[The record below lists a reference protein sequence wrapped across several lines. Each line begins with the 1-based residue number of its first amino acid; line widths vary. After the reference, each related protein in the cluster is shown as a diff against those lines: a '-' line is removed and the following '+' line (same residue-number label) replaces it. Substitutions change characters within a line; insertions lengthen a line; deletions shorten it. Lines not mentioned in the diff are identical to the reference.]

1 MKTKINSLC
10 KSKYLVMYA
19 VVLITFLSSC
29 TITTTR
35 IPREAVNNVKSV
47 DTLKE
52 NKILAG
58 RFICYVDGNLVESKH
73 LKLILKK
80 EGERRVFKPDDN
92 GFVFVSVPH
101 GKCYIEILLNSQIK
115 LIAWIYILD
124 TDWIVNFGTFKL
136 ELKQS
141 VLGLLSKMTPAGIVA
156 NSIQGVKYKDG
167 SLLVTQTQEW
177 NDTRNYVLSQLN
189 VPPQLIR
196 DERIPDL
203 LNGLKID

>member
-1 MKTKINSLC
+1 MKIKINSLC
-10 KSKYLVMYA
+10 KSKYLAMY
-19 VVLITFLSSC
+19 VVILITFLSSC

-141 VLGLLSKMTPAGIVA
+141 ALGLLSKMTPTGIIA
-156 NSIQGVKYKDG
+156 NSVQGVKYKDG
-167 SLLVTQTQEW
+167 SLLVTQTQDW
-177 NDTRNYVLSQLN
+177 DVARDYIIWHLGVS
-189 VPPQLIR
+189 PQLIR
-196 DERIPDL
+196 NENISDL
-203 LNGLKID
+203 LTGLEL